1 MHDLSELSTTIIP
14 VAAATA
20 AAAAVVVAEAA
31 FFISVMSREAP
42 ELCKSDVLS
51 SPHGR
56 PTAWQER
63 GHLFSFYPPLLRRKA
78 KRTSVRFSGRG
89 QDS

>member
-14 VAAATA
+14 VVAAA

-42 ELCKSDVLS
+42 ELCKSDVPGRNVAVCFPFILPCSEGKPKRHLS
-51 SPHGR
+51 DSVVVD
-56 PTAWQER
+56 
-63 GHLFSFYPPLLRRKA
+63 
-78 KRTSVRFSGRG
+78 RTRSSH
-89 QDS
+89 STET